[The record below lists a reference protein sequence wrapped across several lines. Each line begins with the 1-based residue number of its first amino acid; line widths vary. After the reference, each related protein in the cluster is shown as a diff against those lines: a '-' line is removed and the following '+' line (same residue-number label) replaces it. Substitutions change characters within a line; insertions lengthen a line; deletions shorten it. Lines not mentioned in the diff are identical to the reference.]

1 MCGTIRGAQPKAVM
15 QVCNGHEDTVAHMT
29 TPAEMRA
36 DILATLA
43 FLDTYTRA
51 RARAPVVLEHSSD
64 RAVKSSL
71 CTATHVRGLKGQ
83 GGTRSTA
90 KCGGGSSDPSVFP
103 FNAMHGC
110 ML

>member
-1 MCGTIRGAQPKAVM
+1 M

-51 RARAPVVLEHSSD
+51 RVRSRRARAFLRPSGQVVLVYCD
-64 RAVKSSL
+64 ARAGTEGARGYSEYSEVWRRLIRSV
-71 CTATHVRGLKGQ
+71 CIPVR
-83 GGTRSTA
+83 RDA
-90 KCGGGSSDPSVFP
+90 WVRVV
-103 FNAMHGC
+103 AMHRC
-110 ML
+110 VL

>member
-1 MCGTIRGAQPKAVM
+1 M

-36 DILATLA
+36 EILATLA

-64 RAVKSSL
+64 RAVKSCL
-71 CTATHVRGLKGQ
+71 CTATHVRVLKGQ
-83 GGTRSTA
+83 GYSEYSEVWRRLIRSVCIPVRRDA
-90 KCGGGSSDPSVFP
+90 WVRVV
-103 FNAMHGC
+103 AMHGC
-110 ML
+110 VL